1 MSQPKTEAQM
11 VEDTRKAAAA
21 IIKASE
27 GMSPRDFIA
36 ALAIA
41 LGSTLAVI
49 WKPQDHD
56 RVFKAVIDG
65 ARMAIADI
73 EKERIHQ

>member
-11 VEDTRKAAAA
+11 IDNTRKAAAA
-21 IIKASE
+21 IIKAAE
-27 GMSPRDFIA
+27 GLPPRDFIA

-41 LGSTLAVI
+41 LGSTLSVI

-65 ARMAIADI
+65 ARMAIEDI
-73 EKERIHQ
+73 QKETKQ